1 MVKIKKAT
9 IQDIANY
16 AEVSVGTI
24 DRVIHNR
31 GKVSPV
37 KKKKIEEAI
46 KQLNFNP
53 NLLARTLALGN
64 QFSICTLFPE
74 AVSLKDYWSFPKRGA
89 EQFVN
94 SYRDFG
100 IEIDAHEYSL
110 FDEASFIKQ
119 SRMIL
124 DKNPSGVVMAPL
136 FEKESIAFTQLLDER
151 QIPYVFIDANIPDQN
166 NLTYI
171 GPDSGTSGY
180 MAGRLMNTIV
190 QQNEDILIINIAKGV
205 ENSAHVG
212 VVEKGFRKYFTQENP
227 HHKRQIHT
235 LTIPSSEESEI
246 TRELTKFYIK
256 NPGIKGVFVTN
267 SMAHIISKFHEAHEL
282 NIKMV
287 GFDLIEENVEELKNG
302 GIEYLISQSPIFQ
315 GKRSIQVLF
324 DFFVY
329 KKEPLPVEYVPL
341 DIILKE
347 NADFYVNANS

>member
-9 IQDIANY
+9 IQDIADY
-16 AEVSVGTI
+16 ADVSVGTI

-31 GKVSPV
+31 GKVSPT

-53 NLLARTLALGN
+53 NLLARTLALGS

-74 AVSLKDYWSFPKRGA
+74 AGSLKNYWSLPKRGA
-89 EQFVN
+89 EQFAN
-94 SYRDFG
+94 NYRDFG
-100 IEIDAHEYSL
+100 VEIEAHEYSL

-119 SRMIL
+119 SRIIL

-136 FEKESIAFTQLLDER
+136 FEKESIAFTRLLDEK

-171 GPDSGTSGY
+171 GPDSGTSGF
-180 MAGRLMNTIV
+180 MAGRLINTILD
-190 QQNEDILIINIAKGV
+190 QEDDILIINIAKGV

-212 VVEKGFRKYFTQENP
+212 VVEKGFREYFARQSTQ
-227 HHKRQIHT
+227 KRKIHT
-235 LTIPSSEESEI
+235 LIIPSPEESEI
-246 TRELTKFYIK
+246 TRELTKFYINHK
-256 NPGIKGVFVTN
+256 GIKGVFVTN
-267 SMAHIISKFHEAHEL
+267 SMAHVISKFHKAHDLE
-282 NIKMV
+282 IKLV
-287 GFDLIEENVEELKNG
+287 GFDLIEENVKELKKG

-329 KKEPLPVEYVPL
+329 KKEPLPVQYVPL